1 MRRGVSAL
9 LIGVLLIIPFQAASD
24 ENSDKTHQDL
34 WFDAHHK
41 LNLSGVELVSLLAD
55 LGMRDSAV
63 LLPIEQTNPT
73 ATSQQLTRQLMA
85 ISQIK
90 IGHQITTASLSA
102 GQIMQAH
109 ASNSLAALIDSQLPQ
124 FTEVV
129 QLRRAIVTMRQRAL
143 LPWPHIDEHFSPRLG
158 QRHPQ
163 VTALITMLT
172 RLGDYSDTHAKS
184 MGFTPA
190 VKRALQRFQARHG
203 LAQSGRLDKPTRE
216 KLRFSPSQRL
226 AVLQENLRRWLSLPA
241 KVPAQYILVNIP
253 AYTLYYRDKGK
264 TVFSMPVV
272 VGHPDTPT
280 PIMLTEI
287 DRVTLNPQWVPPASI
302 VRNELLPRL
311 NRAPRLMQAENFY
324 WVDRNDRRVVKDII
338 NTHQSGETL
347 YQRNLLVQGPG
358 PSNAL
363 GKWRFNIKNND
374 AIYLHDTPAK
384 AFFSESQRALSHG
397 CVRIADPEKLAQVLL
412 NQHLD
417 LTVSADQSP
426 TTRHVRLSQPVATYL
441 SYQTVQI
448 RDGIIEWLPD
458 IYQKDV
464 AQLHT
469 IIAQRGDTFRN

>member
-1 MRRGVSAL
+1 MRRGVRAL
-9 LIGVLLIIPFQAASD
+9 LIGVLFALPFQAASD
-24 ENSDKTHQDL
+24 TPHTTSHQDL
-34 WFDAHHK
+34 WFDAHHQ

-55 LGMRDSAV
+55 LGMRDSAI
-63 LLPIEQTNPT
+63 LLPAEQANPAAT
-73 ATSQQLTRQLMA
+73 AQRLTRQLMA

-90 IGHQITTASLSA
+90 IGHQISTASLSA

-109 ASNSLAALIDSQLPQ
+109 ASNSLAALIDNQLPQ
-124 FTEVV
+124 FTDVL
-129 QLRRAIVTMRQRAL
+129 QLRQAIAIMRQRAL
-143 LPWPHIDEHFSPRLG
+143 LPWPHIEEDFSPRLG

-163 VTALITMLT
+163 VSALVTMLT
-172 RLGDYSDTHAKS
+172 RLGDYSDAHAKS

-203 LAQSGRLDKPTRE
+203 LAPSGRLDEPTRG
-216 KLRFSPSQRL
+216 KLRFGPSQRL

-241 KVPAQYILVNIP
+241 KVPAQYIWVNIP
-253 AYTLYYRDKGK
+253 SYTLYYRDKDN

-311 NRAPRLMQAENFY
+311 NRTPRLMQAENFY
-324 WVDRNDRRVVKDII
+324 WVDRNDRRVIKDID
-338 NTHQSGETL
+338 THQSGETL

-384 AFFSESQRALSHG
+384 AFFSQSQRALSHG
-397 CVRIADPEKLAQVLL
+397 CVRIADPEKLARVLL
-412 NQHLD
+412 NQQLD

>member
-1 MRRGVSAL
+1 MGGVIQRL
-9 LIGVLLIIPFQAASD
+9 LAGLIIVVSSQAIC
-24 ENSDKTHQDL
+24 ETVTDKSHQDL
-34 WFDAHHK
+34 WFNDHHQ

-55 LGMRDSAV
+55 LGMRKSAQ
-63 LLPIEQTNPT
+63 LLPSEQSNPAITAKYLTN
-73 ATSQQLTRQLMA
+73 QLLA
-85 ISQIK
+85 VSQIK
-90 IGHQITTASLSA
+90 IGHQIATSSLTADD
-102 GQIMQAH
+102 IWQAH
-109 ASNSLAALIDSQLPQ
+109 AGNSLAALIDNQLPQ
-124 FTEVV
+124 FSEVL
-129 QLRRAIVTMRQRAL
+129 QLRQAIATMRQRAL
-143 LPWPHIDEHFSPRLG
+143 LPWPHINENFSSRLG

-163 VTALITMLT
+163 VSALVNMLSQ
-172 RLGDYSDTHAKS
+172 LGDYPGAPAKS
-184 MGFTPA
+184 TGFTPA
-190 VKRALQRFQARHG
+190 VKRALQRFQQRHG
-203 LAQSGRLDKPTRE
+203 LSASGQLDQATRE

-241 KVPAQYILVNIP
+241 IVPAQYILVNIP
-253 AYTLYYRDKGK
+253 AYTLYYRDKGN

-287 DRVTLNPQWVPPASI
+287 DRVTLNPQWTPPASI

-311 NRAPRLMQAENFY
+311 NRAPHLMQAENFY
-324 WVDRNDRRVVKDII
+324 WVDRDDRRVITDI

-384 AFFSESQRALSHG
+384 AFFSQSQRALSHG
-397 CVRIADPEKLAQVLL
+397 CVRIANPGKLAQVLL
-412 NQHLD
+412 DRD
-417 LTVSADQSP
+417 LEPAVGAYQSP
-426 TTRHVRLSQPVATYL
+426 ATRHVRLSQPVATYL

-464 AQLHT
+464 AQLNT
-469 IIAQRGDTFRN
+469 IIAQRGDTLRN